1 MKRFKAAAIIMMI
14 HAVYILVGS
23 LIFLPMLMGGSKIP
37 NLDQYSSFIMPFLTQ
52 NLYLM
57 LILGRIYSI
66 IYFFGALGLLRN
78 KKWGITLSIINC
90 IMELIWMFLMMPAG
104 LIDGALASVALILI
118 LSQYFK
124 DRKSEEQED
133 YK

>member
-1 MKRFKAAAIIMMI
+1 MKRYKAAAIIIII
-14 HAVYILVGS
+14 HAVYILAGS
-23 LIFLPMLMGGSKIP
+23 LIFLPMLMSGTEIP
-37 NLDQYSSFIMPFLTQ
+37 NLNQYSSFIVPFLKQ

-57 LILGRIYSI
+57 LIMGRVFAI
-66 IYFFGALGLLRN
+66 IYLSGAIGLLRN
-78 KKWGITLSIINC
+78 KKWSIILSIINC

-124 DRKSEEQED
+124 DRKAVE
-133 YK
+133 